1 MKLWHQKL
9 SENQIEIKKTVADSR
24 VDRRAKMTYR
34 WHQFLIWAVIFSI
47 AVLIVNFF
55 KTNTNFN

>member
-1 MKLWHQKL
+1 MKLWHQRL
-9 SENQIEIKKTVADSR
+9 SGNQIEIKRTVVDSKEC
-24 VDRRAKMTYR
+24 RRAKMTYR